1 MHLIISKWLR
11 IQNSDKRERQSDKEV
26 EAKEDNLSE
35 SVFFS
40 FNYAADHASIRFFS
54 CVNSLHC
61 FVCFNLYYLLFFLS
75 SDRFAPLTS
84 L

>member
-35 SVFFS
+35 SVFFHLTMQQITRV
-40 FNYAADHASIRFFS
+40 FVFS
-54 CVNSLHC
+54 L
-61 FVCFNLYYLLFFLS
+61 
-75 SDRFAPLTS
+75 A
-84 L
+84 